1 MGLSLAQQ
9 GKSEE
14 GKDFLKKA
22 TELNPNDLNALSAYG
37 FALGQLNDNEEA
49 AKYIKMAL
57 KIDPKNVNLLGQL
70 GLIYNNLE
78 KMEESDSLY
87 EKALRIDSTNALI
100 NNNYAY
106 SLSERGLQLERSL
119 KMIEIAMNSDSS
131 NSSYLDTYGWI
142 FFKLEEF
149 DKAYYYIKKAI
160 DVGGDDNAVLLEHL
174 GDVLFMQGKKDEAL
188 EIWKE
193 AFELD
198 SSNETLKQKIETGI
212 I

>member
-1 MGLSLAQQ
+1 M
-9 GKSEE
+9 KSEKCVKQGVYE
-14 GKDFLKKA
+14 LPDLTYFKLNKKIVKTIYLIAQTEAEKRFKAGK
-22 TELNPNDLNALSAYG
+22 LNESLQIYESYLWQIFNDDISHS
-37 FALGQLNDNEEA
+37 D
-49 AKYIKMAL
+49 
-57 KIDPKNVNLLGQL
+57 
-70 GLIYNNLE
+70 LE

-87 EKALRIDSTNALI
+87 EKALRLDSTNALI

-142 FFKLEEF
+142 FFKLEEY

-160 DVGGDDNAVLLEHL
+160 DIGGDDNSVLLEHL
-174 GDVLFMQGKKDEAL
+174 GDVLFMQWKKDEAL
-188 EIWKE
+188 EMWKE